1 MLCGTVLHSFMYV
14 TSMIEKQVAR
24 GSQFFMGFESIL
36 DLKIKCYQDGN
47 EAQRKSRMMINIEIF
62 NER

>member
-1 MLCGTVLHSFMYV
+1 
-14 TSMIEKQVAR
+14 MIEKQVAC

-47 EAQRKSRMMINIEIF
+47 EAQRKSWMMINIEIF